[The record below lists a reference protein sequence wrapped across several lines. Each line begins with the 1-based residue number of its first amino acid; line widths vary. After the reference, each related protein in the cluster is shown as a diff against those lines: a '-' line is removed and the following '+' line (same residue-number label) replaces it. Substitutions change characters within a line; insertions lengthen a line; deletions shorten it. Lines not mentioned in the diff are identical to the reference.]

1 MDLTK
6 LSQGQKIAG
15 AAGVALLLDMFI
27 FKWFGLSV
35 SSSGVGGIGGF
46 SVEGSRNAWGSFGFI
61 DIILFITCVA
71 AIALAYTAASNT
83 SVSLPV
89 ALSAIVA
96 GLGILSVILILF
108 RIISPP
114 DFGVDASGVDH
125 TRKIGAFLGLIFAG
139 GIAYGGYLAM
149 QEEGTSFQ
157 GQADRL
163 RDPGPGPGPG
173 PGTGTGTGTGTGS
186 GPGAPPAA

>member
-139 GIAYGGYLAM
+139 GIAYGGAPGVGG
-149 QEEGTSFQ
+149 EGKAVRGRGARHLTPRP
-157 GQADRL
+157 APR
-163 RDPGPGPGPG
+163 PGPR
-173 PGTGTGTGTGTGS
+173 PGTR
-186 GPGAPPAA
+186 

>member
-83 SVSLPV
+83 AVSLPV
-89 ALSAIVA
+89 ALSAIVD
-96 GLGILSVILILF
+96 GRGIRSVILTLS
-108 RIISPP
+108 RIVWPP
-114 DFGVDASGVDH
+114 AFGVDASGLADS
-125 TRKIGAFLGLIFAG
+125 RKIGAFLGL
-139 GIAYGGYLAM
+139 
-149 QEEGTSFQ
+149 SF
-157 GQADRL
+157 
-163 RDPGPGPGPG
+163 
-173 PGTGTGTGTGTGS
+173 
-186 GPGAPPAA
+186 